1 MKLLYNKIIN
11 NLGEKANRKVS
22 LKREK
27 NQIRKQ
33 KRDEENRVKS
43 LFSKR
48 ENIIIR

>member
-27 NQIRKQ
+27 NQIKKQ
-33 KRDEENRVKS
+33 KRNKENREKRIF
-43 LFSKR
+43 LKR